1 MSDSEHAQRR
11 GFNTVTQSNTTNGDF
26 LNSTFARH
34 PWYALQVRPRFEK
47 VVATILRDKGYEEYL
62 PCYKS
67 RRRWSDRSKTIE
79 LPLFPGYTFCRVDV
93 LNKLPVLVVT
103 GVMSIVGIAK
113 LPTAITDEE
122 INSIKRVVGSS
133 LSYTPWPSVRAGQSV
148 CVVRGP
154 LTGLEGTVIE
164 VRSSLRLILSLPLL
178 QRSISVEIDDDCV
191 QITQPGLQS
200 CKPTSV
206 SNSTRTFSS
215 PL

>member
-1 MSDSEHAQRR
+1 M
-11 GFNTVTQSNTTNGDF
+11 
-26 LNSTFARH
+26 NSLPRH

-47 VVATILRDKGYEEYL
+47 VVATILKGKGYEEYL

-93 LNKLPVLVVT
+93 LDKLPVLVVP
-103 GVMSIVGIAK
+103 GVMSIVGIAR
-113 LPTAITDEE
+113 LPTAITEEE
-122 INSIKRVVGSS
+122 IDCIKRVVGSS
-133 LSYTPWPSVRAGQSV
+133 MPYTPWPSVQVGQSV

-164 VRSSLRLILSLPLL
+164 VRSSVRLILSLPLL
-178 QRSISVEIDDDCV
+178 QRSISVEIDEDCV
-191 QITQPGLQS
+191 QITKRGLQS
-200 CKPTSV
+200 CKTTSV
-206 SNSTRTFSS
+206 SNSARTFSS

>member
-1 MSDSEHAQRR
+1 
-11 GFNTVTQSNTTNGDF
+11 
-26 LNSTFARH
+26 LNSTFPRH

-47 VVATILRDKGYEEYL
+47 VVGTILKDKGYEEYV

-93 LNKLPVLVVT
+93 LDKLPVLVVP

-113 LPTAITDEE
+113 ILTPITDEE
-122 INSIKRVVGSS
+122 IDAIKKVVGSGTP
-133 LSYTPWPSVRAGQSV
+133 YTPWPSVQAGQRV

-164 VRSSLRLILSLPLL
+164 VRSNVRLILSLPLL
-178 QRSISVEIDDDCV
+178 QRSISVEIDEDCV
-191 QITQPGLQS
+191 QLMKGGLQS
-200 CKPTSV
+200 CNTTSV
-206 SNSTRTFSS
+206 SNSARTASS